1 MTERYLIVGG
11 VAGGASIATRL
22 RRLDEH
28 AEIVIFEQGPHISF
42 SNCSLPNYFSGEVK
56 NIDDLV
62 LMSPQGFRK
71 KYKVDVRTESK
82 VVKINPENK
91 SILVED
97 ISKGEKYEENYDK
110 LILSPGADAIK
121 PKSIKGVDRD
131 NVFTLKN
138 VVDVS
143 KIDSFIEENGV
154 KDIAVVGGGFIGIEA
169 MENLRMKGYNLSLIE
184 AMDQVMAPFDYDMAQ
199 TLHKEILDHDVNLIL
214 DDGVAEI
221 KDGGLVLDSG
231 KEVKADMVILA
242 IGVSPNTKLAE
253 NCGIELGE
261 TKAIK
266 VDHNY
271 QTNIED
277 IYAVGDAIEVTNFQ
291 TGKKQRLALAGP
303 AQKQARSA
311 ADAIFKRPILNKG
324 VVGASVLRIF
334 DLNAASVGLNE
345 KALKEEG
352 IDYDF
357 SYIMPAD
364 RVGLMPE
371 SSPMFF
377 KLIFA
382 VPSGK
387 ILGAQ
392 AIGKGAVDKRID
404 IVSALIQMNG
414 YLEDLKDM
422 EFAYAPHFST
432 AKDVTNQA
440 AQVGLNVL
448 NGEYKQVPVTKVREL
463 VEENAFILDVREEA
477 EYKNGHLKNAVN
489 IPLGQIRDRL
499 NEIPKDKNVYLHC
512 RSSQRSYLAIK
523 ILQGH
528 GYDKLFNIQ
537 GSFLGISLYEYFDDK
552 RLGREPILT
561 KYNFK

>member
-1 MTERYLIVGG
+1 MTDRYLIVGG

-22 RRLDEH
+22 RRLDEK
-28 AEIVIFEQGPHISF
+28 AEIIIFEQGPHVSF
-42 SNCSLPNYFSGEVK
+42 SNCSLPNYFSGEVS
-56 NIDDLV
+56 NIDDLI
-62 LMSPQGFRK
+62 LMSPQAFKK
-71 KYKVDVRTESK
+71 KYNVEVRTDSK

-91 SILVED
+91 SITVKDL
-97 ISKGEKYEENYDK
+97 EKDEEYEEVYDK
-110 LILSPGADAIK
+110 LILSPGADAIR
-121 PKSIKGVDRD
+121 PKSIKGVDKD

-143 KIDSFIEENGV
+143 KIDSYISKNKV
-154 KDIAVVGGGFIGIEA
+154 QDIAVVGGGFIGIEV

-199 TLHKEILDHDVNLIL
+199 TLHKEIIDHGVKLIV
-214 DDGVAEI
+214 DDGIAEI
-221 KDGGLVLDSG
+221 RDDKVVLNSG
-231 KEVKADMVILA
+231 KEIKADMVILA
-242 IGVSPNTKLAE
+242 IGVSPNTKLAADS
-253 NCGIELGE
+253 GIELGQ
-261 TKAIK
+261 TGSIK

-311 ADAIFKRPILNKG
+311 ADAIFNKPILNRG
-324 VVGASVLRIF
+324 VVGASIVRIF
-334 DLNAASVGLNE
+334 DLNAAAVGLNE
-345 KALKEEG
+345 KALQKEG

-357 SYIMPAD
+357 AYIMPSD

-382 VPSGK
+382 TPSGK

-392 AIGKGAVDKRID
+392 AIGKGSVDKRID
-404 IVSALIQMNG
+404 IISALIQMNG
-414 YLEDLKDM
+414 YLDDLKDM

-448 NGEYKQVPVTKVREL
+448 NGDYKQVPVTKVREL

-477 EYKNGHLKNAVN
+477 EYNNGHLKNAVN

-499 NEIPKDKNVYLHC
+499 DEIPKDKDVYLHC

-523 ILQGH
+523 ILQGN
-528 GYDKLFNIQ
+528 GYTKLYNIQ
-537 GSFLGISLYEYFDDK
+537 GSFLGISLYEYFDDQ

>member
-1 MTERYLIVGG
+1 MTDRYLIVGG
-11 VAGGASIATRL
+11 VAGGASVATRL
-22 RRLDEH
+22 RRLDEK
-28 AEIVIFEQGPHISF
+28 AEIIIFEQGPHISF

-56 NIDDLV
+56 NIDDLL
-62 LMSPQGFRK
+62 LMSPQGFKK
-71 KYKVDVRTESK
+71 KYNVEVRTESK
-82 VVKINPENK
+82 VVKINPDKK
-91 SILVED
+91 SIIVED
-97 ISKGEKYEENYDK
+97 LSKGEEYEENYDK

-121 PKSIKGVDRD
+121 PKSINGVDNA

-143 KIDSFIEENGV
+143 KIDSYIKENNV
-154 KDIAVVGGGFIGIEA
+154 KDIAVIGGGFIGIEA
-169 MENLRMKGYNLSLIE
+169 MENLRMKGFNLSLIE

-199 TLHKEILDHDVNLIL
+199 TLHKEIVDHGVELIVN
-214 DDGVAEI
+214 DGVAEI
-221 KDGGLVLDSG
+221 KNNKVILKSG
-231 KEVKADMVILA
+231 KEIKADMVILA

-253 NCGIELGE
+253 DCGIELGE

-266 VDHNY
+266 VNHNY
-271 QTNIED
+271 QTNIKD
-277 IYAVGDAIEVTNFQ
+277 IYAIGDAIEVTNFQ

-311 ADAIFKRPILNKG
+311 ADAMFNRPIMNKG

-334 DLNAASVGLNE
+334 DLNAAAVGLNE
-345 KALKEEG
+345 KELKKEG
-352 IDYDF
+352 IAYDF
-357 SYIMPAD
+357 SYILPSD

-382 VPSGK
+382 YPSGK

-404 IVSALIQMNG
+404 IVSALIQMGG

-422 EFAYAPHFST
+422 EFSYAPHFST

-440 AQVGLNVL
+440 AQVALNVL
-448 NGEYKQVPVTKVREL
+448 NEEYKQVPVTKVREL
-463 VEENAFILDVREEA
+463 VEENVFIIDVRGQG
-477 EYKNGHLKNAVN
+477 EYNNGHLKNAVN
-489 IPLGQIRDRL
+489 IPLGEIRDRL
-499 NEIPKDKNVYLHC
+499 DEIPKDEDIYLHC

-523 ILQGH
+523 ILQGY
-528 GYDKLFNIQ
+528 GYTRLYNIQ
-537 GSFLGISLYEYFDDK
+537 GSFLGISLYEYYNDK
-552 RLGREPILT
+552 TLNREPIVT

>member
-1 MTERYLIVGG
+1 MTDRYLIVGG

-22 RRLDEH
+22 RRLDED
-28 AEIVIFEQGPHISF
+28 AEIVIFEQGPHVSF
-42 SNCSLPNYFSGEVK
+42 SNCSLPNYFSGQVK

-62 LMSPQGFRK
+62 LMNPQGFKK
-71 KYKVDVRTESK
+71 KYNVDVRTENK
-82 VVKINPENK
+82 VVKIKPEEK
-91 SILVED
+91 TIVVED
-97 ISKGEKYEENYDK
+97 ISKGEKYEEKYDK
-110 LILSPGADAIK
+110 LILSPGADAIR
-121 PKSIKGVDRD
+121 PRSIKGIDNE

-143 KIDSFIEENGV
+143 KIDSYINEKGV
-154 KDIAVVGGGFIGIEA
+154 KDIAVIGGGFIGIEA
-169 MENLRMKGYNLSLIE
+169 MENMKLKGFNISLIE

-199 TLHKEILDHDVNLIL
+199 TLHKEIVDNGVDLIL
-214 DDGVAEI
+214 NDGVSEI
-221 KDGGLVLDSG
+221 KEGKVVLASG
-231 KEVKADMVILA
+231 KEVKADLVVLA

-253 NCGIELGE
+253 EAGIELGE

-266 VDHNY
+266 VNQNY
-271 QTNIED
+271 QTNFKD
-277 IYAVGDAIEVTNFQ
+277 IYAVGDAIEVVNFQ

-311 ADAIFKRPILNKG
+311 ADAIFNRPVRNRG

-345 KALKEEG
+345 KELKKEG
-352 IDYDF
+352 IDYRF
-357 SYIMPAD
+357 SYVLPSD

-371 SSPMFF
+371 SSTMFF

-382 VPSGK
+382 YPSGK

-404 IVSALIQMNG
+404 IVSSLIQMNG

-422 EFAYAPHFST
+422 EFAYAPDFST

-448 NGEYKQVPVTKVREL
+448 NEEYKQVPVTKVREL
-463 VEENAFILDVREEA
+463 VENDAFILDVREEG
-477 EYKNGHLKNAVN
+477 EFNNGHVKNAIN

-499 NEIPKDKNVYLHC
+499 DEIPKDKDVYLHC

-523 ILQGH
+523 ILQGN
-528 GYDKLFNIQ
+528 GYTNLYNIQ
-537 GSFLGISLYEYFDDK
+537 GSFLGISLYEYYNDK
-552 RLGREPILT
+552 ALGREPIVT
-561 KYNFK
+561 KYNFN